1 LIKGD
6 VIRKEKVM
14 PKGTPAFKK
23 LIKIGI
29 EEHEQNG
36 VTAPKSDA
44 KKLPQPFVSVI
55 QDFIFC
61 CEIKLLKNPIAAIK
75 TNKSR
80 IILTES

>member
-1 LIKGD
+1 M
-6 VIRKEKVM
+6 RKEKVM

-36 VTAPKSDA
+36 VTAPNRDA
-44 KKLPQPFVSVI
+44 KKFPQLLVPEI
-55 QDFIFC
+55 QDFIFS
-61 CEIKLLKNPIAAIK
+61 CEIKLLKNPIAAIN